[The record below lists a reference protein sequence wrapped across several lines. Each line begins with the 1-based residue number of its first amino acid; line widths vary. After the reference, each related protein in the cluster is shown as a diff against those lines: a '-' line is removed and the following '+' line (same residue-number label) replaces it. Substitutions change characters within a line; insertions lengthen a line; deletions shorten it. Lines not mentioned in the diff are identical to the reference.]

1 MTKIPRN
8 CLRLSKDRRSIAAL
22 EFALIAPVLILL
34 GLGAVEFSEAV
45 RVELAADRVARSVA
59 NMIAASPIPS
69 SQPTAQ
75 ISAAA
80 LADYYL
86 AGQEEYQEAAGNSLA
101 ISAASVTFTP
111 ASTTGTEAWDAATA
125 PGSSYVATNAKA
137 LAATTGVT
145 DTIDDDSVIVVQA
158 TTTYLLP
165 FLPNFGALGLGKVAT
180 GPFTFT
186 SIALARPRNSLVVNK
201 SGW

>member
-1 MTKIPRN
+1 MA
-8 CLRLSKDRRSIAAL
+8 DVRSIAAL
-22 EFALIAPVLILL
+22 EFALLAPVLILL

-45 RVELAADRVARSVA
+45 RVELTADRVARTVA
-59 NMIAASPIPS
+59 NLIAESPIAFG
-69 SQPTAQ
+69 QPTAT
-75 ISAAA
+75 ITAAN
-80 LADYYL
+80 LQDYYI
-86 AGQEEYQEAAGNSLA
+86 AGQEEYQEATGNSLA

-111 ASTTGTEAWDAATA
+111 ASTTGTKAWDAASA
-125 PGSSYVATNAKA
+125 SGSSYIATSATA
-137 LAATTGVT
+137 LAATAGVT

-165 FLPNFGALGLGKVAT
+165 FLPNFGIFGLGKVSA

-186 SIALARPRNSLVVNK
+186 STALARPRNSLIINK

>member
-1 MTKIPRN
+1 MTNPFKFG
-8 CLRLSKDRRSIAAL
+8 KDRRSIAAL

-34 GLGAVEFSEAV
+34 GLGAVEFSEAI
-45 RVELAADRVARSVA
+45 RVELAADRVARTVA
-59 NMIAASPIPS
+59 NMIANSPVPFG
-69 SQPTAQ
+69 QPTAQ

-86 AGQEEYQEAAGNSLA
+86 AGQEEYQEASGNALT
-101 ISAASVTFTP
+101 ISAASVVFTP
-111 ASTTGTEAWDAATA
+111 ASATGVQAWDAAAA
-125 PGSSYVATNAKA
+125 PGSSFAATSAKA

-145 DTIDDDSVIVVQA
+145 DSIDDDSVIVVQA

-165 FLPNFGALGLGKVAT
+165 FLPNFGVFGLGKVAA

-186 SIALARPRNSLVVNK
+186 STALARPRDSLVINK